1 MKIGILTFHCAH
13 NYGAV
18 LQCYATQEFLRSLG
32 HEVEIINYRP
42 EYLLRPYRLFDKGNI
57 TRGGFK
63 RLHKNILQELI
74 IFPTRYS
81 RWKVFQ
87 RFINKRLSLSKPF
100 TELSSVPN
108 TYDAY
113 IIGSDQVW
121 NPNITC
127 GFDEVY
133 FCNFPFSKGS
143 KKYIAYATSMESKAL
158 SATDIQFYHEHLR
171 NFDAISVREK
181 NLQELLSPLAD
192 VSILHVLDP
201 TLMVP
206 SDIWDKFIIPS
217 SRKEKYVLVYQV
229 VYDENT
235 LRIAR
240 EVANQLKSSVLVVAS
255 EASFYRRH
263 DYNTS
268 PEEFVHLI
276 KNAECIITTS
286 FHGTAFSIILN
297 RPFYTLK
304 HNWNTRSSS
313 LLVKLGIQDRMIDPI
328 VTPLF
333 SKIDYREVNVKLDV
347 LRKESQDFLINALVD
362 AQNINH

>member
-18 LQCYATQEFLRSLG
+18 LQCYATQEFLRSKG

-42 EYLLRPYRLFDKGNI
+42 EYLLSPYRLFDEGYI

-63 RLHKNILQELI
+63 RLLKNIVQESI
-74 IFPTRYS
+74 IFPTRYT

-100 TELSSVPN
+100 SNLSSVPN

-133 FCNFPFSKGS
+133 FCNFPFQKGN
-143 KKYIAYATSMESKAL
+143 KRYITYAASMESKAL
-158 SATDIQFYHEHLR
+158 SVDDKKFYAERLK

-181 NLQELLSPLAD
+181 NLQELLSPYTEN
-192 VSILHVLDP
+192 SIQHVLDP

-206 SDIWDKFIIPS
+206 PNVWDKIITS
-217 SRKEKYVLVYQV
+217 SPCKEKYVLVYQV
-229 VYDENT
+229 MHDENT
-235 LRIAR
+235 LRIAN
-240 EVANQLKSSVLVVAS
+240 EIANQLGIGVLVVGAGV
-255 EASFYRRH
+255 SFYNRY
-263 DYNTS
+263 DYNGAS
-268 PEEFVHLI
+268 PEEFVSLV
-276 KNAECIITTS
+276 KNAACVVTTS
-286 FHGTAFSIILN
+286 FHGTSFSVILN
-297 RPFYTLK
+297 RPFYTLTQG
-304 HNWNTRSSS
+304 WNTRSSS
-313 LLVKLGIQDRMIDPI
+313 LLEKLGLQDRMISPTA
-328 VTPLF
+328 TPLF
-333 SKIDYREVNVKLDV
+333 SEIDYSDVNRKLNI
-347 LRKESQDFLINALVD
+347 LRQESQDFLVSALEG
-362 AQNINH
+362 NH